1 MKRIS
6 EKIKLQEQEVE
17 KKLSQMILDN
27 KFQGILDQVN
37 FPATDLSNLEF
48 LYVMQ
53 YFFISEL
60 NFLKLS
66 VDTLLDSI

>member
-1 MKRIS
+1 VKRIS